1 MRSFIKHH
9 ITHIYLL
16 LLLMV
21 SAGIYVTHYGQP
33 KALFWDENYHIS
45 SAEKYIEGV
54 MYMEPHPPL
63 GKLLMAA
70 SETLLGANA
79 DKDKTKFTRTDYV
92 RDNDMPEG
100 GISYYGFRLPS
111 TILMALSV
119 LFMFGII
126 RRTTL
131 NPHIALAFCCFL
143 IFDNALVIHA
153 RSAMLEGIQLFFILA
168 AIYYAVRIVTSEK
181 NIRLTQYAWLGV
193 IIGLAVAVKIN
204 ALVLL
209 LLFVLVYGVDQ
220 WQAIKTFNI
229 LALFKRLTTT
239 VPAGVVPVAL
249 SFLAVFYIHIGL
261 GQEVSP
267 HKNYSA
273 SNEYLEKINAGKTW
287 APSTFVVAMQ
297 DNLKYMSTYAD
308 GVPRLDVC
316 KDGENGSAAI
326 SWPLASKTINYRWSK
341 NTVDGTT
348 YVRYH
353 NLVANPV
360 VWFSV
365 LAGIILSIGLI
376 ISRFIYNNPVKDT
389 ALFYWICGFSGLYVS
404 YMVAILQIERVMYM
418 YHYLVPLVFGI
429 INVALVFSYI
439 FREQLLA
446 SNRHTYINLT
456 VLVAFV
462 IGTFYIFAPFTY
474 SWELTEAQ
482 FELRD
487 WFDYWK
493 LQVVR

>member
-1 MRSFIKHH
+1 MRSLLKHH
-9 ITHIYLL
+9 LTHIYLL
-16 LLLMV
+16 LLLVV
-21 SAGIYVTHYGQP
+21 SAAVYVTGYGQP
-33 KALFWDENYHIS
+33 NALFWDENYHIA
-45 SAEKYIEGV
+45 SAEKYIDGV

-70 SETLLGANA
+70 SEQLLGANA
-79 DKDKTKFTRTDYV
+79 DKDKSKFTHTDYV
-92 RDNDMPEG
+92 RDNDMPDG

-111 TILMALSV
+111 TVLMALSV

-126 RRTTL
+126 RRTSK

-168 AIYYAVRIVTSEK
+168 AIYYTVRIVTTK
-181 NIRLTQYAWLGV
+181 PRITLTQYALLGTL
-193 IIGLAVAVKIN
+193 IGLAVAVKIN

-229 LALFKRLTTT
+229 AALLKRLATT
-239 VPAGVVPVAL
+239 VPSGVVPLGV

-261 GQEVSP
+261 GQTISP

-273 SNEYLEKINAGKTW
+273 SSEYQQLIKDGRSW
-287 APSTFVVAMQ
+287 APSTFFVALQ
-297 DNLKYMSTYAD
+297 DNLKYMSNYAD

-316 KDGENGSAAI
+316 KAGENGSAAI
-326 SWPLASKTINYRWSK
+326 GWPLASKTINYRWSK
-341 NTVDGTT
+341 RTVDDTT

-360 VWFSV
+360 VWFGV

-389 ALFYWICGFSGLYVS
+389 ALFYWICGFTSLYVS

-429 INVALVFSYI
+429 INLALVFSYI

-446 SNRHTYINLT
+446 SSRHTYINLG
-456 VLVAFV
+456 VLVAFT
-462 IGTFYIFAPFTY
+462 IGVFYVFAPFTY

-482 FELRD
+482 FEIRD